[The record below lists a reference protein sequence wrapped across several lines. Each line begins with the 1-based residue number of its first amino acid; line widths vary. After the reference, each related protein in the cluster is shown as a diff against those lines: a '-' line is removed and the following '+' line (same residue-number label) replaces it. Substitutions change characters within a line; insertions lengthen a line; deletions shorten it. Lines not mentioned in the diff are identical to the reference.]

1 MSDEKLMRD
10 TIMMIRRTE
19 GIFKKYLD
27 RKVSYTGVYPTQH
40 RLLMEL
46 NLNPGMSQIGLAEKF
61 GVSAAAIAV
70 SLKKLEKGDAPL
82 EEALAYFAEGTELV
96 KYCTK
101 VLDQAEQKVVKL
113 RKGENGE
120 PEETD
125 FKAEE

>member
-1 MSDEKLMRD
+1 M
-10 TIMMIRRTE
+10 
-19 GIFKKYLD
+19 
-27 RKVSYTGVYPTQH
+27 
-40 RLLMEL
+40 
-46 NLNPGMSQIGLAEKF
+46 AEKKTF
-61 GVSAAAIAV
+61 EQAV
-70 SLKKLEKGDAPL
+70 TRLDEIVKKLEKGDAPL

>member
-61 GVSAAAIAV
+61 GVSGQTG
-70 SLKKLEKGDAPL
+70 SN
-82 EEALAYFAEGTELV
+82 EERE
-96 KYCTK
+96 
-101 VLDQAEQKVVKL
+101 
-113 RKGENGE
+113 
-120 PEETD
+120 
-125 FKAEE
+125 